1 MISKKF
7 LAILIGIAVLG
18 FGSFTFWHA
27 NEQRTAK
34 VRKVYKAQS
43 IDTLRKEGAE
53 QVRAEASTNP
63 EYQTEL
69 PDNGTEVVKSIMTEE
84 QLTHM
89 QDYFK
94 VTESDEFHAFLKTE
108 PTLEEQFNF
117 LADRGIGDLPRN
129 LNMSLFRESFPTGEP
144 TDFELEMRQRL
155 TRMLIEGGVGHRKPI
170 PPEIVARAQAL
181 TPEEINHVNGLLDQ
195 YSIKETI
202 HRLQMSD
209 PGLAEVFQSGAES
222 GLEHEITRS
231 ILREF
236 WEDKR
241 VFHWR
246 MGYFK
251 GKFSGEGSSYEWAQ
265 EVLSQVNSPTAAA
278 PVFIENA
285 APVFIENAEQL
296 SPTHNEMAGA
306 PRAPAAITPINYEGS
321 SIPEASSAVDL
332 ERDMQGDVARKEV
345 VNSAEMSTDPET
357 EFSKQFTNEGFVTEL
372 REQFSPERLNTAMKL
387 LNRYGPKEGLRRLK
401 ESDPEFAKQVERR
414 IGKSQEEQ

>member
-1 MISKKF
+1 MLSRKF
-7 LAILIGIAVLG
+7 FVLLIGIAVLG
-18 FGSFTFWHA
+18 FGSYTFWYA
-27 NEQRTAK
+27 NRQPIAE
-34 VRKVYKAQS
+34 VRKVYKVTSA
-43 IDTLRKEGAE
+43 DTPTKEIPEQTPAE
-53 QVRAEASTNP
+53 TSENLEHEIER
-63 EYQTEL
+63 
-69 PDNGTEVVKSIMTEE
+69 PDNGTEFVKSIMTEE

-108 PTLEEQFNF
+108 PTLEERFNF

-129 LNMSLFRESFPTGEP
+129 LNMLLFRESFPTGEP
-144 TDFELEMRQRL
+144 ADFELEMRQKL
-155 TRMLIEGGVGHRKPI
+155 TRMLIEGGVGPREPI

-181 TPEEINHVNGLLDQ
+181 TPEETNHVNGLLDQ

-209 PGLAEVFQSGAES
+209 PGLAEVFQYGAES
-222 GLEHEITRS
+222 GLEHEMTRS

-236 WEDKR
+236 WSEDKR

-251 GKFSGEGSSYEWAQ
+251 GKFSGEGSCYEWAQ

-278 PVFIENA
+278 S
-285 APVFIENAEQL
+285 VFIENAEQL
-296 SPTHNEMAGA
+296 SPTHNEIADT
-306 PRAPAAITPINYEGS
+306 PRVPAAITPSNYEGS
-321 SIPEASSAVDL
+321 SIPEASSVVDS

-357 EFSKQFTNEGFVTEL
+357 EFSKQFTDEGFVTEL
-372 REQFSPERLNTAMKL
+372 REQFSPKRLNTAMKL

>member
-1 MISKKF
+1 MLSRKF
-7 LAILIGIAVLG
+7 FVLLIGIAVLG
-18 FGSFTFWHA
+18 FGSYTFWYA
-27 NEQRTAK
+27 NRQPIAE
-34 VRKVYKAQS
+34 VRKVYKVTSA
-43 IDTLRKEGAE
+43 DTPTKEIPEQTPAE
-53 QVRAEASTNP
+53 TSENLEHEIER
-63 EYQTEL
+63 

-108 PTLEEQFNF
+108 PTLEERFNF

-144 TDFELEMRQRL
+144 ADFELEMRQKL
-155 TRMLIEGGVGHRKPI
+155 TRMLIEGDVGPREPI

-209 PGLAEVFQSGAES
+209 PGLAEVFQYGAES
-222 GLEHEITRS
+222 GLEHEMTRS

-285 APVFIENAEQL
+285 EQL
-296 SPTHNEMAGA
+296 SPTHNEIADT
-306 PRAPAAITPINYEGS
+306 PRVPAAITPSNYEGS
-321 SIPEASSAVDL
+321 SIPEASSVVDS

-357 EFSKQFTNEGFVTEL
+357 EFSKQFTDEGFVTEL
-372 REQFSPERLNTAMKL
+372 REQFSPKRLNTAMKL

>member
-18 FGSFTFWHA
+18 FGSYTLWHA
-27 NEQRTAK
+27 NKQWTAE
-34 VRKVYKAQS
+34 VRKVYKATS
-43 IDTLRKEGAE
+43 IDTLTKEEPE
-53 QVRAEASTNP
+53 QVQSEASTNL
-63 EYQTEL
+63 ERETEL
-69 PDNGTEVVKSIMTEE
+69 PDNGTELVKSFMTEE
-84 QLTHM
+84 QRTHM
-89 QDYFK
+89 QSYFK
-94 VTESDEFHAFLKTE
+94 VTESDEFRTFLKTK
-108 PTLEEQFNF
+108 PTLEERFNF

-129 LNMSLFRESFPTGEP
+129 LNMLLFRESFPTGEP
-144 TDFELEMRQRL
+144 ADFELEMRQKL
-155 TRMLIEGGVGHRKPI
+155 TRMLVEGGIRSKKPI
-170 PPEIVARAQAL
+170 PSEIVARAQAL
-181 TPEEINHVNGLLDQ
+181 TPEEIDHVNGLLDQ

-209 PGLAEVFQSGAES
+209 PRLAEVFQYGAES

-231 ILREF
+231 VIKEF
-236 WEDKR
+236 WADKR
-241 VFHWR
+241 VFDWR

-285 APVFIENAEQL
+285 EQF
-296 SPTHNEMAGA
+296 SPTHNEMADVPKA
-306 PRAPAAITPINYEGS
+306 SAAITPRNYEGP

-332 ERDMQGDVARKEV
+332 ERDIQGDVARKEV
-345 VNSAEMSTDPET
+345 VNPAEMSTDPET
-357 EFSKQFTNEGFVTEL
+357 EFSKQFTDEGFVTEL
-372 REQFSPERLNTAMKL
+372 QEQFSPERLNTAIKL

-414 IGKSQEEQ
+414 IGKSQEE